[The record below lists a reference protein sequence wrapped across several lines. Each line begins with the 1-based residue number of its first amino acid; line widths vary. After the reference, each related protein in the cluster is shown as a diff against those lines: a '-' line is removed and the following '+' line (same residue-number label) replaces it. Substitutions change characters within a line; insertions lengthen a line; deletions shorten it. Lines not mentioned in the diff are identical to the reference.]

1 MSSKLIDVWAR
12 ESKYYTQGFECEFTR
27 KGPLHVYKQPGNRK
41 SGSIAQIVNGTKV
54 KVFPVKPGEM
64 PAAIEVEVQGKD
76 KKWTRG
82 WITTGG
88 FGVKMSQ
95 REREGFS
102 MKPQDFKMPLD
113 KEVTFNRYVEK
124 VKEAI
129 DLRDGIPDFLKRY
142 MKELVD
148 FCANHDNQDKLDKS
162 YKELMESEYSNSIDS
177 IEKDFSEIMAPL
189 CVIERGTAALHEMGY
204 TGITKDTVKI
214 FVPKKG
220 NAPLLDFKL
229 VGKDIE
235 YPFSVKK
242 ATGVTNTVKPK
253 HIMALFNPKTTKKAL
268 RDSPIEYEV
277 LKILAEHPKPNIING
292 PFYGFK
298 FLYNIY
304 GAREGIPNLPI
315 EKMVPD
321 NDVPVVEQYQEEWT
335 KVINRYYSKGVAFWD
350 DGKFK
355 NGNHGLCS
363 LTCQMALE
371 KMSKEYLNFQKIMVD
386 VVMSQINFYKFSLK
400 KGKPDFFMEN
410 NLYNKVKPDQK
421 FYLRNK
427 SDKSRPDRESVGVQ
441 P

>member
-82 WITTGG
+82 WVTTGG

-113 KEVTFNRYVEK
+113 KEVAFNRYIEK

-129 DLRDGIPDFLKRY
+129 DLRDGVPDFLKRY

-189 CVIERGTAALHEMGY
+189 CVIERGQRELHEMGY
-204 TGITKDTVKI
+204 TGITRQSVKVY
-214 FVPKKG
+214 VPKKG
-220 NAPLLDFKL
+220 NEPLLDFKL

-242 ATGVTNTVKPK
+242 ASGVTNTIKPK
-253 HIMALFNPKTTKKAL
+253 HIMALFNAKTTKKHK
-268 RDSPIEYEV
+268 DSTEYQV

-298 FLYNIY
+298 HLYKEF
-304 GAREGIPNLPI
+304 GGRLGLGSLPI
-315 EKMVPD
+315 DKMIPD
-321 NDVPVVEQYQEEWT
+321 NGVPVVEEYQEEWT
-335 KVINRYYSKGVAFWD
+335 KVINRYYNTGMQYWD

-371 KMSKEYLNFQKIMVD
+371 KISKEFLDYKKIMID
-386 VVMSQINFYKFSLK
+386 VVMSQVNFYKFSLD
-400 KGKPDFFMEN
+400 KGDPKFFMEN
-410 NLYNKVKPDQK
+410 DLYNKVKPDQK

>member
-1 MSSKLIDVWAR
+1 MSSKLKDVWAR
-12 ESKYYTQGFECEFTR
+12 ESRFYTQGFECEFTK
-27 KGPLHVYKQPGNRK
+27 KGPLAVYGNKTRQGQPVAK
-41 SGSIAQIVNGTKV
+41 IVAGTQV
-54 KVFPVKPGEM
+54 KVFPIKGSSM
-64 PAAIEVEVQGKD
+64 PAVIEVEVYNKGD
-76 KKWTRG
+76 MEWTKG
-82 WITTGG
+82 WVSLGG
-88 FGVKMSQ
+88 FGVKMSV
-95 REREGFS
+95 RLKAGFS
-102 MKPQDFKMPLD
+102 MKPQDFDMPLD
-113 KEVTFNRYVEK
+113 KAVGFEEYIVR
-124 VKEAI
+124 VKKAI
-129 DLRDGIPDFLKRY
+129 RKRKGIPSFLKQY
-142 MKELVD
+142 MIQLVEY
-148 FCANHDNQDKLDKS
+148 CANHNNH
-162 YKELMESEYSNSIDS
+162 KELEESYEKLMSSDYSNSIDS

-242 ATGVTNTVKPK
+242 ASGVTNTIKPK
-253 HIMALFNPKTTKKAL
+253 HIMALFNAKTTKKHK
-268 RDSPIEYEV
+268 DSTEYQV

-298 FLYNIY
+298 HLYKEF
-304 GAREGIPNLPI
+304 GGRLGLGSLPI
-315 EKMVPD
+315 DKMIPD
-321 NDVPVVEQYQEEWT
+321 NGVPVVEEYQEEWT
-335 KVINRYYSKGVAFWD
+335 KVINRYYNTGMQYWD

-371 KMSKEYLNFQKIMVD
+371 KISKEFLDYKKIMID
-386 VVMSQINFYKFSLK
+386 VVMSQVNFYKFSLD
-400 KGKPDFFMEN
+400 KGDPKFFMEN
-410 NLYNKVKPDQK
+410 DLYNKVKPDQK

>member
-82 WITTGG
+82 WVTTGG

-113 KEVTFNRYVEK
+113 KEVAFNRYIEK

-129 DLRDGIPDFLKRY
+129 DLRDGVPDFLKRY

-148 FCANHDNQDKLDKS
+148 FCANHDNKDKLKKS

-189 CVIERGTAALHEMGY
+189 CVIERGQRELHEMGY
-204 TGITKDTVKI
+204 TGITRQSVKVY
-214 FVPKKG
+214 VPKKG
-220 NAPLLDFKL
+220 NEPLLDFKL

-242 ATGVTNTVKPK
+242 ASGVTNTIKPK
-253 HIMALFNPKTTKKAL
+253 HIMALFNAKTTKKHK
-268 RDSPIEYEV
+268 DSTEYQV

-298 FLYNIY
+298 HLYKEF
-304 GAREGIPNLPI
+304 GGRLGLGSLPI
-315 EKMVPD
+315 DKMIPD
-321 NDVPVVEQYQEEWT
+321 NGVPVVEEYQEEWT
-335 KVINRYYSKGVAFWD
+335 KVINRYYNTGMQYWD

-371 KMSKEYLNFQKIMVD
+371 KISKEFLDYKKIMID
-386 VVMSQINFYKFSLK
+386 VVMSQVNFYKFSLD
-400 KGKPDFFMEN
+400 KGDPKFFMEN
-410 NLYNKVKPDQK
+410 DLYNKVKPDQK